1 MQTLSRK
8 ASLESSSSVRARTAD
23 MMKQPPL
30 TFNIYIGDTTKQFWG
45 SGASYSNQ
53 ISSNNPSTSTS
64 TNSFGRKALHHL
76 HLTCCMKSRG
86 IENEL
91 DSDEQNKRRKP
102 SKKCDSAE
110 EVKSY
115 YAVTMDDYTEWCQS
129 FDKLMESEAGRE
141 IFRLFCESEFSD
153 ENIKFWNT
161 VQAFIKNNERNS
173 EAEVRKCAQS
183 IYDEYISV
191 SAATQVSLT
200 YSIQQKIQSN
210 ICQRTKKSISHTD
223 EERQQLLK
231 NDEKSEN
238 DDMLGNDAGIVP
250 SATQPKR
257 GSKKG
262 SEQDYSENSDLRV
275 TIRAGD
281 GEHSKEHELNQIH
294 AQTVFGEAIQHV
306 YDVMRRDIYIRFKK
320 SDLMTRFGKSLE

>member
-1 MQTLSRK
+1 MR
-8 ASLESSSSVRARTAD
+8 
-23 MMKQPPL
+23 
-30 TFNIYIGDTTKQFWG
+30 
-45 SGASYSNQ
+45 
-53 ISSNNPSTSTS
+53 ISS
-64 TNSFGRKALHHL
+64 FGIQ
-76 HLTCCMKSRG
+76 G
-86 IENEL
+86 EIEIIDFAIKN
-91 DSDEQNKRRKP
+91 
-102 SKKCDSAE
+102 C
-110 EVKSY
+110 
-115 YAVTMDDYTEWCQS
+115 
-129 FDKLMESEAGRE
+129 
-141 IFRLFCESEFSD
+141 FCENSEFQP
-153 ENIKFWNT
+153 FLFT

-250 SATQPKR
+250 SATQSKR
-257 GSKKG
+257 GSKKS
-262 SEQDYSENSDLRV
+262 SEKDYSENSDLRV

-294 AQTVFGEAIQHV
+294 AQTVWLHSGLFVEIGGRFCI
-306 YDVMRRDIYIRFKK
+306 RRDKKLFCWKKHAESGFRALGVLSRFYCIK
-320 SDLMTRFGKSLE
+320 